1 MNNQSALWLYTRVIQ
16 HKKITLCY
24 FDVTNSYSKNLF
36 SPALIYIFPPSFVLS
51 GTKFAEACFTSE
63 GHQEGQLRQP
73 EHFNKITL
81 LQRINGEML
90 FFLSFS
96 LFFKAGLKYVKHYK
110 LKSVHVLQFAFANLD
125 SRCSEPFVTY
135 NAIGFLTL
143 VWSHIRY
150 KKTSST

>member
-1 MNNQSALWLYTRVIQ
+1 MLFRCDKFLL
-16 HKKITLCY
+16 HKS
-24 FDVTNSYSKNLF
+24 FF
-36 SPALIYIFPPSFVLS
+36 SRAHLHFPPSFVLS
-51 GTKFAEACFTSE
+51 GTKFAEACFTSKLTSL
-63 GHQEGQLRQP
+63 GQLRQP

-125 SRCSEPFVTY
+125 SHCSETFVT
-135 NAIGFLTL
+135 LS
-143 VWSHIRY
+143 VS
-150 KKTSST
+150 

>member
-16 HKKITLCY
+16 YKKPHYAISMWQIPTPKIFFLPRS
-24 FDVTNSYSKNLF
+24 FT
-36 SPALIYIFPPSFVLS
+36 FPPSFVLS

-63 GHQEGQLRQP
+63 GNHGGQFRQP

-96 LFFKAGLKYVKHYK
+96 LFVKAGLKWGTHYK

-125 SRCSEPFVTY
+125 SHCSETFVT
-135 NAIGFLTL
+135 LS
-143 VWSHIRY
+143 VS
-150 KKTSST
+150 

>member
-1 MNNQSALWLYTRVIQ
+1 MLSRCDKFLLQKS
-16 HKKITLCY
+16 
-24 FDVTNSYSKNLF
+24 FF
-36 SPALIYIFPPSFVLS
+36 SRAHLHFPPSFVLS

-63 GHQEGQLRQP
+63 GNHGGQLRQP

-110 LKSVHVLQFAFANLD
+110 LKVSMCSN
-125 SRCSEPFVTY
+125 SRSLIWTIIF
-135 NAIGFLTL
+135 
-143 VWSHIRY
+143 
-150 KKTSST
+150 

>member
-1 MNNQSALWLYTRVIQ
+1 M
-16 HKKITLCY
+16 
-24 FDVTNSYSKNLF
+24 LF
-36 SPALIYIFPPSFVLS
+36 RCDKFLLQKSFFSRAHLHFPPSFVLS

-96 LFFKAGLKYVKHYK
+96 LFLRLASNKERITNLKV
-110 LKSVHVLQFAFANLD
+110 SMCSNLR
-125 SRCSEPFVTY
+125 SL
-135 NAIGFLTL
+135 IWTL
-143 VWSHIRY
+143 VVVNLL
-150 KKTSST
+150 